1 MPSIKQKS
9 GNRNR
14 NKKVSKKNNDI
25 KEKSLYIH
33 KPKKSNIKKSKVSGK
48 SLSSSIPSYKIV
60 NDPGFATVLINLK
73 KDESVFA
80 NYNSMSHM
88 DNHIK
93 CKASS
98 RGGIFAGLKRL
109 VLTTT
114 SMFQTEY
121 IGTKSNNNIAFA
133 SFLPG
138 DILPLKIK
146 PGDKFMVSAN
156 SLICYTSNLEVNA
169 VTRLKG
175 ILVGEGIAQ
184 TEVSND
190 TNSDGMVWL
199 ASYGGYNKKTLKEGQ
214 EFKLDTGLYLCGD
227 INNDYTIGKIG
238 SIKTAFL
245 SGEGLVM
252 TFKGPCEIYCQGRS
266 VGELENYIYRI
277 ALRANS
283 GKN

>member
-1 MPSIKQKS
+1 MPSIKQKA
-9 GNRNR
+9 GKKNG
-14 NKKVSKKNNDI
+14 NKKVSKKSTNI

-33 KPKKSNIKKSKVSGK
+33 KPVKSNNKKSKVSGK
-48 SLSSSIPSYKIV
+48 SLGSSIPSYKIV
-60 NDPGFATVLINLK
+60 NNPGFSTVLINLK
-73 KDESVFA
+73 KEESVFA

-109 VLTTT
+109 ILTTT

-121 IGTKSNNNIAFA
+121 IGTKTNNNIAFA

-146 PGDKFMVSAN
+146 PGDKYMVSAN

-169 VTRLKG
+169 VTRFKG

-190 TNSDGMVWL
+190 TNTDGMVWL
-199 ASYGGYNKKTLKEGQ
+199 ASYGGFNKKTLKEGQ

-227 INNDYTIGKIG
+227 SNNNYTIGKIG

-283 GKN
+283 SK